1 VTNRRKHAG
10 LLLLGMAA
18 WLLLSAGL
26 AMGQKAPANRVEQ
39 KRPIKLGTSGGNIN
53 DRNTQY
59 CCSGTLGSLLTNI
72 WGVQFILTNN
82 HVGART
88 NLGRSGDAWI
98 QPGLIDQTPVCTAD
112 AKDTVANLFAFVPI
126 NFAAGS
132 SNLVDAAI
140 GQVVPKTV
148 DPSGAILGIGTISS
162 STVAPSVGMKVKKS
176 GRTSGVTTG
185 KILSINATVNVQYQQ
200 GCGVGPTLIAKFID
214 QVLVSPGSFVK
225 GGDSGSL
232 IVENVSVNPRP
243 VALLFAGGGNAA
255 VGNTIGNVLSAF
267 HGLSFVGGAA
277 GAMPA
282 GPGRSGGNDPRL
294 EPASRIRARY
304 EDFLLRLPEA
314 VGNGVGF
321 SEKDPDEPVIQLFV
335 REPNERAHRAA
346 PAALEG
352 VRVEIVHTGELYAL
366 GCAPCW
372 SGAKKSCK

>member
-1 VTNRRKHAG
+1 VTNRRKRAG

-26 AMGQKAPANRVEQ
+26 AMGQKSSPYQVEQ

-53 DRNTQY
+53 DSSTHY
-59 CCSGTLGSLLTNI
+59 CCSGTLGSLLRNPSGT
-72 WGVQFILTNN
+72 QFILTNN

-88 NLGRSGDAWI
+88 NLGVGGEAWI

-112 AKDTVANLFAFVPI
+112 TKDTVANLSDFVPI
-126 NFAAGS
+126 NFAGTP
-132 SNLVDAAI
+132 NLVDAAI
-140 GQVVPKTV
+140 GQVVKDMV
-148 DPSGAILGIGTISS
+148 DSTGAILGIGTISS
-162 STVAPSVGMKVKKS
+162 DTVAPTVGMKVKKA

-185 KILSINATVNVQYQQ
+185 KILSVNATVNVQYQQ
-200 GCGVGPTLIAKFID
+200 GCGEGLIVTAKFVD

-232 IVENVSVNPRP
+232 IVENVSTNPRA

-255 VGNTIGNVLSAF
+255 VGNKIDNVLAAF
-267 HGLSFVGGAA
+267 HGLSFVTAA
-277 GAMPA
+277 GGTKPP
-282 GPGRSGGNDPRL
+282 GHGRSGGNDPRL
-294 EPASRIRARY
+294 DAASRIRARY

-335 REPNERAHRAA
+335 REPNERAHQAA

-352 VRVEIVHTGELYAL
+352 VRVEIVHTGEIYAL
-366 GCAPCW
+366 GCAPCS
-372 SGAKKSCK
+372 SGAKKGCR

>member
-1 VTNRRKHAG
+1 
-10 LLLLGMAA
+10 MAA

-26 AMGQKAPANRVEQ
+26 ALGQKASANRVEQ
-39 KRPIKLGTSGGNIN
+39 TRPVKLGTSGGNIN
-53 DRNTQY
+53 DSSAQY
-59 CCSGTLGSLLTNI
+59 CCSGTLGSLMTN
-72 WGVQFILTNN
+72 GPVQFILTNN
-82 HVGART
+82 HVGALT
-88 NLGRSGDAWI
+88 NLGTRGKPGKPGDAWI
-98 QPGLIDQTPVCTAD
+98 QPGLIDQTPACAPDV
-112 AKDTVANLFAFVPI
+112 KDTVANLSDFVPI
-126 NFAAGS
+126 KFVSGS

-140 GQVVPKTV
+140 GQVVPDTV
-148 DPSGAILGIGTISS
+148 DSSGFILGIGTISS

-200 GCGVGPTLIAKFID
+200 GCGVGPTVIAKFVD

-255 VGNTIGNVLSAF
+255 VGNRIDNVLSAF
-267 HGLSFVGGAA
+267 PGLSFVGGTG
-277 GAMPA
+277 GAKPG

-321 SEKDPDEPVIQLFV
+321 SEKNPDEPVIQLFV
-335 REPNERAHRAA
+335 REPNERAHQAA

-352 VRVEIVHTGELYAL
+352 VRVEIVHTGEIYAL
-366 GCAPCW
+366 GCAPCS
-372 SGAKKSCK
+372 SGAQKSCK